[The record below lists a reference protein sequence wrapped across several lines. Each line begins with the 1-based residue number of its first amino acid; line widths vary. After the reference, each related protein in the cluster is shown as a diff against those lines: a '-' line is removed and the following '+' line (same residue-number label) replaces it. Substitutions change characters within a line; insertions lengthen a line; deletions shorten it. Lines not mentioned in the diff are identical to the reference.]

1 MTRQLVALLALGS
14 VVGCGDVALP
24 ERPAPYQ
31 FRIDCSIDGVCSPA
45 AGGLKIIFNW
55 PRYSLPVRIWADPRQ
70 DFRAHTARAI
80 RLWMDASIYGEFSA
94 VLVSDSQVADMII
107 LLSEPELVI
116 RSGDDVTPLDCRGRT
131 ALEVALDTTIAL
143 PFRITI
149 IPRAGSGPNELDR
162 CFAVAVAHELGH
174 TLGLFLNS
182 DDPSDIM
189 FERPMV
195 ASLSLRDR
203 ATFATLYHTR
213 PTVRLPDG
221 R

>member
-1 MTRQLVALLALGS
+1 MTRQLVALLALGA

-24 ERPAPYQ
+24 ERPEPYQ
-31 FRIDCSIDGVCSPA
+31 FSIDCSIDGLCSSA
-45 AGGLKIIFNW
+45 AGDLKLIFSW
-55 PRYSLPVRIWADPRQ
+55 PRHSLPVRIWAERRQ
-70 DFRAHTARAI
+70 DFPLHTARAI

-94 VLVSDSQVADMII
+94 VLVPDSQVADLIV
-107 LLSEPELVI
+107 LLGEPELVI
-116 RSGDDVTPLDCRGRT
+116 QSSSDVTPLDCRGRT
-131 ALEVALDTTIAL
+131 SIEVALDTTIAL

-149 IPRAGSGPNELDR
+149 VPRAGSGPNELNR
-162 CFAVAVAHELGH
+162 CFPRAIAHEFGH
-174 TLGLFLNS
+174 ALGLFLNS

-189 FERPMV
+189 FARPMV
-195 ASLSLRDR
+195 ASTSLRDR